1 MLALTHD
8 HKPTNTSEKNRIL
21 KAGGKVT
28 NGRINNGLNVSRAF
42 GDFKLK
48 SDSKKSA
55 SEQLLISIP

>member
-1 MLALTHD
+1 MIPLTHD

-21 KAGGKVT
+21 KAGGKVM

-55 SEQLLISIP
+55 S